1 MSSEQSRRRGPRS
14 SGLSAE
20 TGADSSVRVDSEVG
34 RLERVLLHRPGA
46 ELEKLTPEYLGDLL
60 FDDIPWLAK
69 IREEHDAFAE
79 TLRSHGAEVLYY
91 EDLLGETVADESVRG
106 RIIDEVMSGCRIG
119 EGELRENLRAMLAGL
134 SPEDLAADLISG
146 VTKREYRRRVGE
158 DAHGARLSDY
168 IEETYP
174 FYLDP
179 LPNLYFT
186 RDPGTVIGSGISINT
201 MKTPARMRES
211 LLLDYIFSYHPL
223 FGSSSRRYWYS
234 RGDIDPLEGGD
245 ILVLSTEVVAVGCS
259 DRTSTEAIERLS
271 GRLLADGYREVLVIR
286 LPFTRAFMHLDTVFT
301 MVDRDAFT
309 IFPGI
314 KDRLEIY
321 RLSRAAGGGSRDEDD
336 LHEVS
341 DLHEEKGPALYVEP
355 IDSLQRALKESLQL
369 SAVRLIESGGGDFIT
384 AAREQWNDSTNTLAL
399 SPGVV
404 VTYDRNAAS
413 NTTLRRN
420 GVEVVEIEG
429 SELVRGRGGP
439 RCMSMPLKRRP
450 LE

>member
-1 MSSEQSRRRGPRS
+1 
-14 SGLSAE
+14 
-20 TGADSSVRVDSEVG
+20 
-34 RLERVLLHRPGA
+34 
-46 ELEKLTPEYLGDLL
+46 
-60 FDDIPWLAK
+60 
-69 IREEHDAFAE
+69 
-79 TLRSHGAEVLYY
+79 
-91 EDLLGETVADESVRG
+91 
-106 RIIDEVMSGCRIG
+106 
-119 EGELRENLRAMLAGL
+119 
-134 SPEDLAADLISG
+134 
-146 VTKREYRRRVGE
+146 
-158 DAHGARLSDY
+158 
-168 IEETYP
+168 
-174 FYLDP
+174 
-179 LPNLYFT
+179 
-186 RDPGTVIGSGISINT
+186 

-211 LLLDYIFSYHPL
+211 LLLDYIFRYHPG
-223 FGSSSRRYWYS
+223 FSSRPEGSTEKADRLESASRRYWYS

-245 ILVLSTEVVAVGCS
+245 ILVLSAEVVAVGCS

-271 GRLLADGYREVLVIR
+271 GRLLAGGYREVLVIR

-321 RLSRAAGGGSRDEDD
+321 RLRRAARERYRGAGDRE
-336 LHEVS
+336 
-341 DLHEEKGPALYVEP
+341 LHEETGVDLHVEP
-355 IDSLQRALKESLQL
+355 IDSLQRALKESLKL
-369 SAVRLIESGGGDFIT
+369 SAVRLIESGGGDLIT

-399 SPGVV
+399 APGKV
-404 VTYDRNAAS
+404 VTYDRNVAS